1 MAEQAESLGG
11 RADPSRARRV
21 QALLLTEPLHS
32 LQANR
37 VMRGELWEDIDCY
50 DLALEAIDTVVDHMG
65 LGVATTREQC
75 ADLLARYA
83 GELHPDAP
91 TADLR
96 AITVEV
102 LERLIAR
109 RSGTYMPAG
118 SDRAHLFDFA
128 LLEEHP
134 SLDGGVQ
141 LTATIAAVNVL
152 VGGLDLDVASA
163 QAASE
168 AKVENLIRRRRFGD
182 AVDAAREARLRSIQY
197 AIEVQRI
204 ISDTRRDVRRAG
216 WNATIPE
223 RLTEMLEHVSE
234 RTDSEQRMLEALRGE
249 RDELVTGE
257 LADQTSDLIETLTE
271 CFNRHRDL
279 HRLLLEARATFHAE
293 QHEQA
298 FAPRMP
304 TREFDITDDV
314 LEPLAAMTIA
324 DATELIDA
332 LLARIFGPVRVP
344 SFRLGQVLNM
354 LLADPRVSDGEG
366 GETPDDELVDAAETM
381 RYSEADLAEAAQL
394 IDAVEAP
401 VQLSALLANAASRH
415 VEELI
420 ALAALSALEPVTA
433 DDGTVLVALDT
444 DDLLAAPGFAGADLL
459 LTRIAAPR
467 TEVPS

>member
-1 MAEQAESLGG
+1 
-11 RADPSRARRV
+11 V
-21 QALLLTEPLHS
+21 QALLLTEPLHG

-37 VMRGELWEDIDCY
+37 AMRGDLWEQIDCY

-65 LGVATTREQC
+65 LGVPTTREQC
-75 ADLLARYA
+75 ADALARYA
-83 GELHPDAP
+83 GDLHPDAP
-91 TADLR
+91 AGELR
-96 AITVEV
+96 AIAVEV

-204 ISDTRRDVRRAG
+204 ITDTRRDVRRAG
-216 WNATIPE
+216 WNASIPA
-223 RLTEMLEHVSE
+223 RLNEMLEHVSE
-234 RTDSEQRMLEALRGE
+234 RTDAEQRMLEALRGE

-293 QHEQA
+293 QHQQA
-298 FAPRMP
+298 FAPRRP
-304 TREFDITDDV
+304 TREFDVTDDV
-314 LEPLAAMTIA
+314 LEPLATMTIA
-324 DATELIDA
+324 DATPIIDP
-332 LLARIFGPVRVP
+332 LLARIFGPSRSP
-344 SFRLGQVLNM
+344 SFRFAHVLNM
-354 LLADPRVSDGEG
+354 LLADPRASDGEG
-366 GETPDDELVDAAETM
+366 GETPADDLIDVAELL
-381 RYSEADLAEAAQL
+381 RYSEAELARAAQL

-401 VQLSALLANAASRH
+401 VVLSELLAGADSRN
-415 VEELI
+415 VEELV
-420 ALAALSALEPVTA
+420 AFAALSTLEPVTA
-433 DDGTVLVALDT
+433 ADGTVLVGLDT
-444 DDLLAAPGFAGADLL
+444 GESLATPGFAGADLL
-459 LTRIAAPR
+459 LVRIAPPR
-467 TEVPS
+467 DEVHQ